1 MRFVQLVLRRPVS
14 VVLLIVAV
22 VVFGASSLMGMPLEY
37 MPDMEMP
44 MELVMVTWPGAD
56 ADSIDRLVTQPI
68 EEECETLSDIDS
80 VNSYT
85 YDNYTMIQLT
95 YKYGADMDDIYS
107 DLKSTIDNLMGSLP
121 DDCEEPLI
129 MELSADF
136 MATMTVSATAPEGI
150 DVAEYLND
158 TVVPTLERISGVA
171 MVEVSGTQDQYV
183 RIVLDEAAM
192 QQYGLSISTVGAAI
206 ASADFDMPVGS
217 VTLGTQDIALSAY
230 GNIDADP
237 DFRTLPIQ
245 TPSGQ
250 TVMLDDVATFF
261 NLYEE
266 EADSISRYNG
276 QESVQLSITKQDS
289 AATMDVCDAV
299 LDALDQYSAD
309 GISFEVIYSE
319 GDSILETLGEVLNTL
334 ITGVIL
340 TMLVLLLF
348 FGDLKASLIV
358 GISMPLSILLAVILL
373 SFAGFSIDIMTGT
386 SLIIA
391 IGMIVDNSIV
401 ILESC
406 MRAKED
412 GLDLHDAAVKGTSSM
427 LMSILGGTLTTVVV
441 YIPLALA
448 EGMTGMMAAPLSW
461 TILLTMLCSFLSAVV
476 VPLAFVWLKPKARE
490 ELPVNRL
497 LNAFKRFYR
506 KTMPRLLRHPG
517 RVVPAG
523 ALCFAASLLLLTQME
538 FVLINNN
545 YDGSIRLEATFRSGT
560 KLEVMDQRIRS
571 LEEALL
577 ADELF
582 ESVNL
587 SVSDN
592 TATFTAYAVDGCE
605 RSSEEAVEEYTDRFS
620 SLPGVDVAVSP
631 SGAMDMSALMG
642 GSNTK
647 AVTLLFDDLG
657 SLEASASQVAESMA
671 QVPGVIRVEDP
682 FDQSRVK
689 GRLVINSQKALAL
702 GTSESAVAMQVYYL
716 LNGMTAASVDY
727 GDTEYDVVL
736 EYPEGRYDDIT
747 ALMDYHIPTQSGR
760 LVTLR
765 DIADV
770 EYVTTLPVITRQD
783 GRYMTTITATSTD
796 ASKYTAA
803 EAIDAA
809 VAALDLP
816 EGVSQGTAALDSTT
830 NEEVEHITTALLAAV
845 FLVFLVMAIQFDSP
859 RLSIMV
865 MMCIPMSLIGSFGLV
880 FLSGRPMSLVGLMGF
895 LMLVG
900 VSVNNGIYL
909 VDGTDQLRET
919 MPLGE
924 ALVEA
929 GTTRLRPILMTTLTT
944 VISMVPMIFSN
955 DSGMGMMKDMAYV
968 MVGGLIV
975 STILAMFLMP
985 AFYLLIRG
993 ERIDGTR
1000 RGKGGR
1006 KKAAPAPAAPSSAP

>member
-1 MRFVQLVLRRPVS
+1 MTPN
-14 VVLLIVAV
+14 
-22 VVFGASSLMGMPLEY
+22 
-37 MPDMEMP
+37 
-44 MELVMVTWPGAD
+44 
-56 ADSIDRLVTQPI
+56 
-68 EEECETLSDIDS
+68 IDS

-121 DDCEEPLI
+121 EDCEDPLI

-150 DVAEYLND
+150 DAADYLND

-289 AATMDVCDAV
+289 ASTMDVCSAV
-299 LDALDQYSAD
+299 TDALSQYSAD
-309 GISFEVIYSE
+309 GVAFEVIYSE
-319 GDSILETLGEVLNTL
+319 GDSILETLGEILNTL

-340 TMLVLLLF
+340 TMAVLFLF

-373 SFAGFSIDIMTGT
+373 SFAGYSIDIMTGT

-406 MRAKED
+406 MRAKE
-412 GLDLHDAAVKGTSSM
+412 GGASFRDAAVTGTSSM

-441 YIPLALA
+441 YIPLALTG
-448 EGMTGMMAAPLSW
+448 GMTGMMSAPLSW

-476 VPLAFVWLKPKARE
+476 VVPLAFVWLKPRARE
-490 ELPVNRL
+490 QLPINRL
-497 LNAFKRFYR
+497 LNSFKRFYR
-506 KTMPRLLRHPG
+506 KVLPRLLRHPG
-517 RVVPAG
+517 RVVLVG
-523 ALCFAASLLLLTQME
+523 VLCFAASLLLLTRME

-560 KLEVMDQRIRS
+560 KLEVMDESIQT
-571 LEEALL
+571 LEETLL
-577 ADELF
+577 ADEYF
-582 ESVNL
+582 EAVNL
-587 SVSDN
+587 TVSEN
-592 TATFTAYAVDGCE
+592 TAAFTAYAVDNCG
-605 RSSEEAVEEYTDRFS
+605 RSSEAAVEEYTSLFS
-620 SLPGVDVAVSP
+620 TLPGVDVAVSP
-631 SGAMDMSALMG
+631 SSDMDMSSLMG
-642 GSNTK
+642 GGNSK
-647 AVTLLFDDLG
+647 DVTLLSGDLD
-657 SLEASASQVAESMA
+657 SLEEGAGQVAEAMR
-671 QVPGVIRVEDP
+671 QVPGVLRVENP

-727 GDTEYDVVL
+727 GDTEYDVIL
-736 EYPEGRYDDIT
+736 EYPEGKYDDIT
-747 ALMDYHIPTQSGR
+747 ALMDYHIATQSGR

-765 DIADV
+765 DIAEV

-783 GRYMTTITATSTD
+783 GQYMTTVTATTSD
-796 ASKYTAA
+796 AAKYTAA
-803 EAIDAA
+803 DAIDAA
-809 VAALDLP
+809 VETLAFPA
-816 EGVSQGTAALDSTT
+816 GVSQGTGMLDSTT
-830 NEEVEHITTALLAAV
+830 DQEVQNITTALLSAV
-845 FLVFLVMAIQFDSP
+845 FLVFLVMAIQFDSA

-865 MMCIPMSLIGSFGLV
+865 MMCIPMSLIGSFSLV
-880 FLSGRPMSLVGLMGF
+880 YLSGRPMSLVGLMGF
-895 LMLVG
+895 LMLMG
-900 VSVNNGIYL
+900 VAVNNGIYL
-909 VDGTDQLRET
+909 VDGTNQLRQT
-919 MPLGE
+919 IPLGD

-955 DSGMGMMKDMAYV
+955 GSGMGMMKDMAYV
-968 MVGGLIV
+968 MVGGLIA

-993 ERIDGTR
+993 ERVDGAPR
-1000 RGKGGR
+1000 GR
-1006 KKAAPAPAAPSSAP
+1006 KKGRAEKAAAAQDGLPPV

>member
-1 MRFVQLVLRRPVS
+1 MTPN
-14 VVLLIVAV
+14 
-22 VVFGASSLMGMPLEY
+22 
-37 MPDMEMP
+37 
-44 MELVMVTWPGAD
+44 
-56 ADSIDRLVTQPI
+56 
-68 EEECETLSDIDS
+68 IDS

-121 DDCEEPLI
+121 EDCEDPLI

-150 DVAEYLND
+150 DVADYLND

-261 NLYEE
+261 NLYEK

-289 AATMDVCDAV
+289 ASTMDVCSAV
-299 LDALDQYSAD
+299 TDALSQYSAD
-309 GISFEVIYSE
+309 GVAFEVIYSE
-319 GDSILETLGEVLNTL
+319 GDSILETLGEILNTL

-340 TMLVLLLF
+340 TMAVLFLF

-373 SFAGFSIDIMTGT
+373 SFAGYSIDIMTGT

-406 MRAKED
+406 MRAKEA
-412 GLDLHDAAVKGTSSM
+412 GGSFRDAAVTGTSSM

-441 YIPLALA
+441 YIPLALTG
-448 EGMTGMMAAPLSW
+448 GMTGMMSAPLSW

-476 VPLAFVWLKPKARE
+476 VVPLAFVWLKPRARE
-490 ELPVNRL
+490 QLPINRL

-506 KTMPRLLRHPG
+506 KVLPRLLRHPG
-517 RVVPAG
+517 RVVLVG
-523 ALCFAASLLLLTQME
+523 VLCFAASLLLLTRME

-560 KLEVMDQRIRS
+560 KLEVMDESIQT
-571 LEEALL
+571 LEETLL
-577 ADELF
+577 ADEYF
-582 ESVNL
+582 EAVNL
-587 SVSDN
+587 TVSEN
-592 TATFTAYAVDGCE
+592 TAAFTAYAVDNCG
-605 RSSEEAVEEYTDRFS
+605 RSSEAAVEEYTSLFS
-620 SLPGVDVAVSP
+620 TLPGVDVAVSP
-631 SGAMDMSALMG
+631 SSDMDMSSLMG
-642 GSNTK
+642 GGNSK
-647 AVTLLFDDLG
+647 DVTLLSGDLD
-657 SLEASASQVAESMA
+657 SLEEGAGQVAEAMR
-671 QVPGVIRVEDP
+671 QVPGVLRVENP

-727 GDTEYDVVL
+727 GDTEYDVIL
-736 EYPEGRYDDIT
+736 EYPEGKYDDIT
-747 ALMDYHIPTQSGR
+747 ALMDYHIATQSGR

-765 DIADV
+765 DIAEV

-783 GRYMTTITATSTD
+783 GQYMTTVTATTSD
-796 ASKYTAA
+796 AAKYTAA
-803 EAIDAA
+803 DAIDATVETLA
-809 VAALDLP
+809 FPA
-816 EGVSQGTAALDSTT
+816 GVSQGTGMLDSTT
-830 NEEVEHITTALLAAV
+830 DQEVQNITSALLSAV
-845 FLVFLVMAIQFDSP
+845 FLVFLVMAIQFDSA

-865 MMCIPMSLIGSFGLV
+865 MMCIPMSLIGSFSLV
-880 FLSGRPMSLVGLMGF
+880 YLSGRPMSLVGLMGF

-900 VSVNNGIYL
+900 VAVNNGIYL
-909 VDGTDQLRET
+909 VDGTNQLRQT
-919 MPLGE
+919 IPLGD

-955 DSGMGMMKDMAYV
+955 GSGMGMMKDMAYV
-968 MVGGLIV
+968 MVGGLIA

-993 ERIDGTR
+993 ERVDGAPR
-1000 RGKGGR
+1000 GR
-1006 KKAAPAPAAPSSAP
+1006 KKGRAEKAAAAQDGLPPV